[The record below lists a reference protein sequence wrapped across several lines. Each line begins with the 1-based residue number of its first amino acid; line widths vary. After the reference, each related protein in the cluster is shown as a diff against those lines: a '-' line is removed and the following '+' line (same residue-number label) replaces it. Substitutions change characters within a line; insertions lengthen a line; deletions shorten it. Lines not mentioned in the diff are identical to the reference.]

1 MDEWHVLSD
10 GAGVVS
16 CDLANR
22 MSPQIQPGVE
32 RPRAAGNEIGA
43 EATSFPAPRRG
54 GSVASKQPMRDY
66 LNAIN
71 THVVVYD
78 GGMGATLEQFD
89 LTSEDYGGLAGKCH
103 EALVLRRPD
112 VIEGVHASMLD
123 AGAEVVETDTF
134 QASRLKLAEWGLA
147 EHTLEINTKAAE
159 IARRAA
165 GERRYVAGSIG
176 PTGYLPASE
185 DPALG
190 QIRFGELV
198 EVFAEQ
204 ARGLIDGGADLLIVE
219 TAQDILEV
227 KAAVFGARQA
237 FKTTG
242 RALPIHTSVSLLPN
256 GGKMLLGTD
265 VSAVLCTLEALR
277 VDVIGLNCSTGPQD
291 MRDAIR
297 FLGEH
302 CPVPV
307 ACIPNAGLPLQG
319 PDGETIFPEQP
330 EPLADALAEF
340 VERYGV
346 GVVGGCCGTT
356 PDHIRA
362 IVERVA
368 TPPGA
373 AARTAGGGA
382 SATAPPTR
390 PVPPRPAP
398 RPPHLSAMIAATP
411 LVQEPR
417 PTMVGERVNAQGSR
431 KAKELLLAE
440 DYDGL
445 AQIAEDQVEGGAH
458 VLDLCVALTERTDED
473 EQMRLVVKKVSLTQ
487 PAPIQVD
494 STEPEV
500 IERALEQCPG
510 RAIVNSVNLEAGRAK
525 LDRVVPVALAHG
537 AALIALTIDETGMAK
552 TAQRKVEIAKRIR
565 DLCCEEHGLDPELL
579 IFDCLTFTL
588 TTGDEEWRPS
598 AVETIEGIRRIKAE
612 VPHVKTSLG
621 VSNVSFGVSPTARA
635 VLNSV
640 FLHHC
645 VDAGLDLAMVNPNH
659 ITPYGEIPTG
669 ERELADD
676 LVFNRREDALERFI
690 AHFESKGE
698 QEADAAAQDPTEGM
712 EPEQALHFHILRRRR
727 EGVEA
732 WIDASVEKI
741 GAVPTLNDVLLPAMK
756 EVGDK
761 FGAGEL
767 ILPFVLQSAEVM
779 KRAVAQLERYL
790 DKLEGYT
797 KGTVVLATVFG
808 DVHDIG
814 KSLVNTILTNNGYT
828 VVDLGKQVPIQTILD
843 AAQEH
848 DATAI
853 GLSALLVSTS
863 KQMPACVAELHAKG
877 LPYPVLIGGAAINRA
892 FGYRALY
899 PGGRESEEVYEPG
912 VFYCKDAFEGLAVMD
927 QLVDAQARGGLVERL
942 RASAAEFRA
951 KGETPAEELDFTDD
965 SVRSPARTDAPVPTP
980 PYWGVREIEVD
991 LDEVY
996 RHLDTHV
1003 LFKLHWGG
1011 RGVKGEAW
1019 RELLEGDFRPRLE
1032 RMWRE
1037 QDYLHPRA
1045 LLGFFPCYALGNEIV
1060 VLDPATLDP
1069 AKPDDGADGRAP
1081 RLDPATLDPAAP
1093 DSGADGRAPRLDP
1106 TPRARE
1112 LTRFVCPRQPKGD
1125 RLCLADFFRPAVD
1138 GRPPAELD
1146 VVAVQA
1152 VTVGSEVTEVMAR
1165 LESEGEFSEQL
1176 FVHGLGVQAA
1186 EGLAEWLHATVRE
1199 LLGIGATQGRRYSWG
1214 YPAVPEQS
1222 EHLKVE
1228 QLLGLSD
1235 IGMHI
1240 TDGYAPEPEQ
1250 STLALVAHHPQAI
1263 YFGTRQGRLLPNGS
1277 PDDVIKGSPRDPSL
1291 FAAGDTGPALGDEE
1305 PPDGTVEEEDEPA
1318 MAG

>member
-1 MDEWHVLSD
+1 M
-10 GAGVVS
+10 
-16 CDLANR
+16 
-22 MSPQIQPGVE
+22 PE
-32 RPRAAGNEIGA
+32 RDFRAALRE
-43 EATSFPAPRRG
+43 R
-54 GSVASKQPMRDY
+54 V
-66 LNAIN
+66 L
-71 THVVVYD
+71 VYD

-103 EALVLRRPD
+103 EALILNRPD

-134 QASRLKLAEWGLA
+134 QASRLKLDEWGLA
-147 EHTLEINTKAAE
+147 DYTVEINTKAAE
-159 IARRAA
+159 IARKAA
-165 GERRYVAGSIG
+165 GEQRFVAGSIG
-176 PTGYLPASE
+176 PTGFLPASD
-185 DPALG
+185 DPTLG

-204 ARGLIDGGADLLIVE
+204 AAGLIDGGADLIIIE

-227 KAAVFGARQA
+227 KAAVFGAREA
-237 FKTTG
+237 FKQTG
-242 RALPIHTSVSLLPN
+242 KTLPIHTSVSLLPN

-265 VSAVLCTLEALR
+265 ISSVLCTLEALR

-297 FLGEH
+297 FLGEF

-330 EPLADALAEF
+330 APLAEALGEF

-356 PDHIRA
+356 PEHIRA
-362 IVERVA
+362 IAERIDA
-368 TPPGA
+368 P
-373 AARTAGGGA
+373 RGGGVGTGVGDERAAPRRA
-382 SATAPPTR
+382 SPRQSPSAPSLR
-390 PVPPRPAP
+390 GARPRPAP
-398 RPPHLSAMIAATP
+398 RSPHLSSMIAATP

-417 PTMVGERVNAQGSR
+417 PTMVGERVNSQGSR
-431 KAKELLLAE
+431 KAKELLLAD

-445 AQIAEDQVEGGAH
+445 VQIAEDQVSGGAH

-473 EQMRLVVKKVSLTQ
+473 EQMRVLAKRISLTQ
-487 PAPIQVD
+487 EPPIQID

-500 IERALEQCPG
+500 IERALEQIPG
-510 RAIVNSVNLEAGRAK
+510 RAIVNSVNLEAGRDK

-537 AALIALTIDETGMAK
+537 AALIALTIDEVGMAK
-552 TAQRKVEIAKRIR
+552 TAQRKVEIAQRIKQ
-565 DLCCEEHGLDPELL
+565 LCCEEHGLDPQLL

-598 AVETIEGIRRIKAE
+598 AVETIEGIRRIKSE
-612 VPHVKTSLG
+612 VPDVKTSLG
-621 VSNVSFGVSPTARA
+621 VSNVSFGVSPGARA

-659 ITPYGEIPTG
+659 ITPYAEITAQ

-698 QEADAAAQDPTEGM
+698 DDSQAGAADPTEGM
-712 EPEQALHFHILRRRR
+712 EPEQALHFHILRRRKD
-727 EGVEA
+727 GVED
-732 WIDASVEKI
+732 WIDRSVEKI

-761 FGAGEL
+761 IGAGEL

-779 KRAVAQLERYL
+779 KRAVAQLENYL
-790 DKLEGYT
+790 DKIEGYT
-797 KGTVVLATVFG
+797 KGMVVLATVFG

-848 DATAI
+848 EATAI

-863 KQMPACVAELHAKG
+863 KQMPACIAELHAKG
-877 LPYPVLIGGAAINRA
+877 LHYPVLIGGAAINRA
-892 FGYRALY
+892 FSYRALY
-899 PGGRESEEVYEPG
+899 PGGKESDEQYGPG
-912 VFYCKDAFEGLAVMD
+912 VFYCKDAFEGLSVMD
-927 QLVDAQARGGLVERL
+927 QLIDDGTHEAL
-942 RASAAEFRA
+942 REKLRTGAVEFRA
-951 KGETPAEELDFTDD
+951 KGEEPEEQLNFADD
-965 SVRSPARTDAPVPTP
+965 SVRSAARDDAPVPTP
-980 PYWGVREIEVD
+980 PWWGVREIDVD
-991 LDEVY
+991 MDEVY
-996 RHLDTHV
+996 SHLDTHV

-1011 RGVKGEAW
+1011 KGVKGEAW
-1019 RELLEGDFRPRLE
+1019 RQLVDEDFRPRLE
-1032 RMWRE
+1032 RMWSE

-1045 LLGFFPCYALGNEIV
+1045 LLGFFPCYAQGNDIV
-1060 VLDPATLDP
+1060 VLDPDSTPSPNGNP
-1069 AKPDDGADGRAP
+1069 AEG
-1081 RLDPATLDPAAP
+1081 
-1093 DSGADGRAPRLDP
+1093 DSRNPVK
-1106 TPRARE
+1106 E

-1125 RLCLADFFRPAVD
+1125 RICLADFFRPADD
-1138 GRPPAELD
+1138 GKPPAELD
-1146 VVAVQA
+1146 VIAVQA
-1152 VTVGSEVTEVMAR
+1152 VTVGSEVTELMAK
-1165 LESEGEFSEQL
+1165 LESDGEFAEQL
-1176 FVHGLGVQAA
+1176 FVHGLGVQTA
-1186 EGLAEWLHATVRE
+1186 EGLAEWLHAKARE
-1199 LLGIGATQGRRYSWG
+1199 MLAIPATQGRRYSWG

-1228 QLLGLSD
+1228 KLLGLEQ
-1235 IGMHI
+1235 IGMTI
-1240 TDGYAPEPEQ
+1240 SDGYAPIPEQ

-1263 YFGTRQGRLLPNGS
+1263 YFGTRQGRLLPDGS
-1277 PDDVIKGSPRDPSL
+1277 PDDVIKGSHRDPSL
-1291 FAAGDTGPALGDEE
+1291 FGELGEE
-1305 PPDGTVEEEDEPA
+1305 DPPDGAVEAEDQPA
-1318 MAG
+1318 VAS